1 MAIAPHQPEMSLD
14 EFLAWEAAQSTKHEF
29 VDGEIYAMAGASRA
43 HGTIALNLAA
53 LVRPAI
59 RGTRCQAYLADMKV
73 IPPNQRSVRYP
84 DLVLTCDP
92 RDLDDE
98 QITRLP
104 KLIVEVLSRNTA
116 SVDRG
121 DKFEEY
127 RRIPTLEEYVLIDST
142 QVSVEILR
150 RGNDLWTFTE
160 YGPGR
165 SFRLESIPLD
175 IGVDDLYEDIEL
187 GRLEQGVIDAIS
199 WRGSAQT

>member
-1 MAIAPHQPEMSLD
+1 MAIAPHQPEMSLE

-53 LVRPAI
+53 LIRPAI
-59 RGTRCQAYLADMKV
+59 RKSGCQAYLADMKV
-73 IPPNQRSVRYP
+73 IPPAQRSVRYP

-92 RDLDDE
+92 RDLEDE
-98 QITRLP
+98 QITRFP
-104 KLIVEVLSRNTA
+104 KLIVEVLSRGTA

-121 DKFEEY
+121 QKFEEY

-142 QVSVEILR
+142 QVLVEVLR

-160 YGPGR
+160 YGPGA

-175 IGVDDLYEDIEL
+175 VRVNDLYEDIEL
-187 GRLEQGVIDAIS
+187 GRLEQGVIDTVNRN
-199 WRGSAQT
+199 RG